1 MNPFELFEAIRAKK
15 LETVKKLLNE
25 DCDLSVFEEGG
36 NNTALAL
43 AAYMR
48 QPEMIEYLLKK
59 GANVND
65 RTKSGR
71 TALHQAVWQYDK
83 RSVELLLEAGADIH
97 AFDNENW
104 TPIWLSDRWESFS
117 ILIERGARVDGVDQD
132 GATLLKRMA
141 LATSSS
147 RQDDGIKMLNKLV
160 ELGLKVSNEKPNE
173 YGKTLLMETIN
184 QYPTNKEKNQIAHW
198 LLEQGMD
205 PLHGSKSGGTALH
218 YACKV
223 GDLELV
229 KTLLSFGANVNAK
242 ITDNADSFFGLKEGM
257 TPLDSVTEYGSEHKS
272 ILAELKKAM
281 GQSAP
286 KAAMDLE
293 IEGNVIR
300 LQGKDR
306 KEILEEMLQI
316 TKNLKANVF
325 SHPDYDDPDHDLD
338 WEFQGEEIDE
348 LDFFSKCVE
357 DLELRPLV
365 VRYVSQIL
373 NANEKEG
380 EPIYVHDEL
389 EAGGYAMQAL
399 VATGEKAYLELLN
412 KYIHSID
419 IDHTVHLHELMD
431 VARKAYSKTQLAPIE
446 KSLDKLGLAR

>member
-1 MNPFELFEAIRAKK
+1 MDPSELFEAIEEENF
-15 LETVKKLLNE
+15 ETVKKLLNE
-25 DCDLSVFEEGG
+25 GCDPSAVEEDGY
-36 NNTALAL
+36 NTALTF
-43 AAYMR
+43 AAYSK
-48 QPEMIEYLLKK
+48 QPKIVELLLKK
-59 GANVND
+59 GAKVND

-97 AFDNENW
+97 AFDNQNW
-104 TPIWLSDRWESFS
+104 TPIWLADRWESFS

-132 GATLLKRMA
+132 GATLLKRIA
-141 LATSSS
+141 LATAPFQ
-147 RQDDGIKMLNKLV
+147 QDEGVKMLNRLV
-160 ELGLKVSNEKPNE
+160 ELGLKVSDVKPDE
-173 YGKTLLMETIN
+173 YGETLLMETIGCF
-184 QYPTNKEKNQIAHW
+184 TANKKKNQIAYW

-205 PLHGSKSGGTALH
+205 PLHRSKLGGTALH

-223 GDLELV
+223 GNLELV
-229 KTLLSFGANVNAK
+229 KTLLSLGADVNAK
-242 ITDNADSFFGLKEGM
+242 ITKNGNDFKKGM
-257 TPLDSVTEYGSEHKS
+257 TPLDSVAEYGSERKL

-306 KEILEEMLQI
+306 KKILEEMLQI

>member
-1 MNPFELFEAIRAKK
+1 MNPSELFEAIRAENV
-15 LETVKKLLNE
+15 ETVKKLLDE
-25 DCDLSVFEEGG
+25 GCDPSVFEEGG
-36 NNTALAL
+36 YNNTLTL

-48 QPEMIEYLLKK
+48 QPEMVECLLKK
-59 GANVND
+59 GARVND
-65 RTKSGR
+65 RTKGER
-71 TALHQAVWQYDK
+71 TALHNAVWQYDK

-97 AFDNENW
+97 AVDDSNW
-104 TPIWLSDRWESFS
+104 TPIWLSDRWEPFS
-117 ILIERGARVDGVDQD
+117 ILIERGARVDGVDQE
-132 GATLLKRMA
+132 GSTLLKRMA
-141 LATSSS
+141 LATSPFQ
-147 RQDDGIKMLNKLV
+147 QDDGIKMLNKLA
-160 ELGLKVSNEKPNE
+160 ELGLKVSNEKPNDDGE
-173 YGKTLLMETIN
+173 TLLMETIDRS
-184 QYPTNKEKNQIAHW
+184 PINKKKNQIAYW

-205 PLHGSKSGGTALH
+205 SLHVSKAGQTALH
-218 YACKV
+218 YACKA

-229 KTLLSFGANVNAK
+229 KTLLSLGADVNAK
-242 ITDNADSFFGLKEGM
+242 ITEDGNGFEEGM
-257 TPLDSVTEYGSEHKS
+257 APLDCVTEYGSARKS

-293 IEGNVIR
+293 IEGNVIW

-306 KEILEEMLQI
+306 KAILEEMLQI

-325 SHPDYDDPDHDLD
+325 SHPDYEDPDHFLD

-348 LDFFSKCVE
+348 LDFFSKCV
-357 DLELRPLV
+357 DDPELRPLV

-380 EPIYVHDEL
+380 EPIYVHEEL

-399 VATGEKAYLELLN
+399 VATGEKTYLELLN

-419 IDHTVHLHELMD
+419 MDHTVHFHELMGI
-431 VARKAYSKTQLAPIE
+431 ARKAYSKTQLAPIE
-446 KSLDKLGLAR
+446 KSLNKLGLAR

>member
-1 MNPFELFEAIRAKK
+1 MDPSELFEAIRAKNV
-15 LETVKKLLNE
+15 ETVKKLLDE
-25 DCDLSVFEEGG
+25 DCDPSVVEEG
-36 NNTALAL
+36 NNTALTL
-43 AAYMR
+43 AAYMK
-48 QPEMIEYLLKK
+48 QPKIAEVLLKR
-59 GANVND
+59 GARVND

-71 TALHQAVWQYDK
+71 TALHQAVWQDDK
-83 RSVELLLEAGADIH
+83 RFVELLLEAGADIH
-97 AFDNENW
+97 VADDSNW
-104 TPIWLSDRWESFS
+104 TPIWLSNRWEPFS
-117 ILIERGARVDGVDQD
+117 ILIERGARVDGVDQE
-132 GATLLKRMA
+132 GSTLLKRMA
-141 LATSSS
+141 LATSSFQ
-147 RQDDGIKMLNKLV
+147 QDDGIKMLNKLV
-160 ELGLKVSNEKPNE
+160 ELGLKVSNEKPDKH
-173 YGKTLLMETIN
+173 GKTLLMETIN
-184 QYPTNKEKNQIAHW
+184 KYPKNMEKNQIAYW
-198 LLEQGMD
+198 LLKQGID
-205 PLHGSKSGGTALH
+205 PLHTSKSGGTALH

-229 KTLLSFGANVNAK
+229 KTLLSLGADVNAK
-242 ITDNADSFFGLKEGM
+242 ITDNADSFFGFKKGM
-257 TPLDSVTEYGSEHKS
+257 TPLDCVTEYGSERKS
-272 ILAELKKAM
+272 ILAELKKST
-281 GQSAP
+281 GKSAP
-286 KAAMDLE
+286 KAPIDLE
-293 IEGNVIR
+293 IEGNVVR

-338 WEFQGEEIDE
+338 WEFQGEDIDE

-373 NANEKEG
+373 NANEEEG

-431 VARKAYSKTQLAPIE
+431 VARKAYSKTRLAPIE
-446 KSLDKLGLAR
+446 KMLDKLGLAR

>member
-1 MNPFELFEAIRAKK
+1 MDPSELFEAIRAKNV
-15 LETVKKLLNE
+15 ETVKKLLDE
-25 DCDLSVFEEGG
+25 GCDPSAVEKDGI
-36 NNTALAL
+36 NALAL
-43 AAYMR
+43 AAYVK
-48 QPEMIEYLLKK
+48 QPEMVEYLLKK

-65 RTKSGR
+65 RTKGGR
-71 TALHQAVWQYDK
+71 TALHEAVWQYDK

-97 AFDNENW
+97 ALDNENR
-104 TPIWLSDRWESFS
+104 TPLWLADRWESFS
-117 ILIERGARVDGVDQD
+117 ILIERGALIDGIDQN
-132 GATLLKRMA
+132 GATLLNKMA
-141 LATSSS
+141 LATSPFQ
-147 RQDDGIKMLNKLV
+147 QDDGIQILNKLV
-160 ELGLKVSNEKPNE
+160 ELGLEVSNEKPDE
-173 YGKTLLMETIN
+173 YGETLLMKTIDYAPIN
-184 QYPTNKEKNQIAHW
+184 QNQKTNQIARW
-198 LLEQGMD
+198 LLEQGMN
-205 PLHGSKSGGTALH
+205 PLYVSKAGKTALH
-218 YACKV
+218 YACKK

-229 KTLLSFGANVNAK
+229 KTLLSLGADVNAQ
-242 ITDNADSFFGLKEGM
+242 ITEDGGGFEEGM
-257 TPLDSVTEYGSEHKS
+257 TPLDSVTQYGSERKS
-272 ILAELKKAM
+272 ILAELKKA
-281 GQSAP
+281 GAGKSVP

-293 IEGNVIR
+293 IEGNVVR

-338 WEFQGEEIDE
+338 WEFRGEEIDE
-348 LDFFSKCVE
+348 LDFFSKCA
-357 DLELRPLV
+357 DDPKLRPLV

-446 KSLDKLGLAR
+446 KSLNKLGLAR